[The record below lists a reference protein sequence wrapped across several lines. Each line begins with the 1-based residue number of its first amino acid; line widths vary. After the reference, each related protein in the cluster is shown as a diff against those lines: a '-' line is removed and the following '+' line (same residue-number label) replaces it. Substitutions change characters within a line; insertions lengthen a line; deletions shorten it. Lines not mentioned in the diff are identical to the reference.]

1 MTKLFTT
8 TLRHPTQPSSWK
20 DRIVWGVIKAR
31 PSSREISTTSLLCKS
46 KYSRFKS
53 NSKWLVVCL
62 MSKWRISFKELLIIL
77 WAVINLFQEFSSL
90 RTSNNM
96 MILKRDFW
104 MNTKR
109 CRRRAGRE
117 ELINSFCIQ
126 VSCKTCLQIVKG
138 KDQRLVHSPRNNNYR
153 ISYIKKAKL
162 SNRSRVQQKLWM
174 VDKRH
179 LLVKPMQTQGTKRMH
194 QIRVTIW
201 TILQIRLI

>member
-8 TLRHPTQPSSWK
+8 TLRHQTQPSSLK

-62 MSKWRISFKELLIIL
+62 MSKWRTSFRELLIIL
-77 WAVINLFQEFSSL
+77 WAVINLFQGFSSL
-90 RTSNNM
+90 RISNNM

-126 VSCKTCLQIVKG
+126 VSCKTCPQIVKG

-153 ISYIKKAKL
+153 LSYIKKAKL
-162 SNRSRVQQKLWM
+162 RNRSRVQQK
-174 VDKRH
+174 
-179 LLVKPMQTQGTKRMH
+179 
-194 QIRVTIW
+194 
-201 TILQIRLI
+201 